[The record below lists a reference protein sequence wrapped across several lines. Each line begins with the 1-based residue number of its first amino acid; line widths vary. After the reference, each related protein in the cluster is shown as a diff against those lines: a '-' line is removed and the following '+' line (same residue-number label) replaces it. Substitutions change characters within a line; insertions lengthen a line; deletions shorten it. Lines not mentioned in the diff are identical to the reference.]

1 MDISFFRKT
10 FQDPQKRQNAM
21 VAVLFFS
28 ALAGFVFVY
37 FHYYRIEAEVV
48 QIEGA
53 GAIGGKIITSSEAS
67 KEIIDKIERDIKNL
81 QTELKND
88 FYTKLREY
96 KPAIADTAQPGR
108 ANPFTP

>member
-1 MDISFFRKT
+1 MNFSFFKKIL
-10 FQDPQKRQNAM
+10 QDPQKKQNAM
-21 VAVLFFS
+21 IAALFFS
-28 ALAGFVFVY
+28 ALAGAVFAY
-37 FHYYRIEAEVV
+37 FQYFRIEPAAV

-53 GAIGGKIITSSEAS
+53 GAIGGKVITSSEAS

-96 KPAIADTAQPGR
+96 KPAIAETAQPGR